1 VRNIDDFHLTR
12 YRINLRLR
20 DRLPEGWFAMT
31 AVKPD
36 DVPQVTADVREGR
49 YGAKVAA
56 VEPGGAEFIP
66 LDERHGKP
74 INLFWTWMSP
84 NLEFATIFV
93 GVISVLFFQQTFW
106 QAVAAIV
113 VGTGLGSV
121 THGILSARG
130 PGFGVPQMV
139 LSRIG
144 FGYRGNILP
153 AGLNAVV
160 AGIGWFAVN
169 SVSGA
174 LALATL
180 TTLPNA
186 LCLLIVVVAQV
197 VIAFFGHNLVQVFE
211 RYAFPLLAIAFLL
224 ASIITLSKADAGAVK
239 GGGGVG
245 GFLLTVGAAFGYAAG
260 WNPYA
265 ADYTRYF
272 RPNTSKV
279 ATALWA
285 GLGVFVSCVVL
296 EVVGAASATI
306 AAPGI
311 DNPTEAFTSH
321 LPTWIADITLL
332 AIALGAISANVIN
345 IYSGAMSFLAL
356 GIRLP
361 LTLRRAIVAFGF
373 GVIGFF
379 LALYGLR
386 DAGHRYES
394 FLLIIAYWIGPW
406 LAVYLVDWYLRRNDR
421 VDGFLFDR
429 RHNPWGGVAAMAV
442 GMAVSIWLFSN
453 QDKYKGPVPH
463 AHPAFGDITF
473 EVGFVLAAVLYVL
486 FFRLQRDRRSEALVI
501 PGVSPSSI

>member
-1 VRNIDDFHLTR
+1 
-12 YRINLRLR
+12 
-20 DRLPEGWFAMT
+20 MT
-31 AVKPD
+31 AVESEP
-36 DVPQVTADVREGR
+36 VEVVADIREGE

-66 LDERHGKP
+66 LNERHGRP
-74 INLFWTWMSP
+74 IHLFWTWMSP
-84 NLEFATIFV
+84 NLEFATVFV
-93 GVISVLFFQQTFW
+93 GVISVLFFGQTFW

-113 VGTGLGSV
+113 VGTGLGSL

-153 AGLNAVV
+153 AGLNSVV
-160 AGIGWFAVN
+160 AGVGWFAVN

-180 TTLPNA
+180 TDSPGWV
-186 LCLLIVVVAQV
+186 CLVVVVVAQV

-224 ASIITLSKADAGAVK
+224 ASIITLAKSDPSATK
-239 GGGGVG
+239 GSGGLG

-265 ADYTRYF
+265 TDYTRYL
-272 RPNTSKV
+272 RPDTSKKSI
-279 ATALWA
+279 ALWA

-306 AAPGI
+306 AAPAT
-311 DNPTEAFTSH
+311 DNPTAAFTSH
-321 LPTWIADITLL
+321 LPTFVADITLL

-356 GIRLP
+356 GVRLP
-361 LTLRRAIVAFGF
+361 LYLRRAIVAFVF

-379 LALYGLR
+379 LALSGLH
-386 DAGHRYES
+386 DAGHKYES
-394 FLLIIAYWIGPW
+394 FLLIISYWIGPW
-406 LAVYLVDWYLRRNDR
+406 LAVYLVDWYLRRDNR

-429 RHNPWGGVAAMAV
+429 RHNPWGGVAAMAI
-442 GMAVSIWLFSN
+442 GMVVSIYLFSN
-453 QDKYKGPVPH
+453 QEQYTGPVPK
-463 AHPAFGDITF
+463 AHPAFGDFTF
-473 EVGFVLAAVLYVL
+473 EVGFVLTALLYLL
-486 FFRLQRDRRSEALVI
+486 FFTLQRDRRNETLVI
-501 PGVSPSSI
+501 PTS